1 MVKIVSLIPARGG
14 SKRIPRKNIKPL
26 NGKPMIYYT
35 IKASL
40 DSKVDETWVS
50 TEDEEIKKIAQ
61 SFGAKVL
68 DRPEKYAQDTSSTEK
83 VMLHFTENVDYDIL
97 VTLELT
103 YPLMTKDDINGSI
116 DKMIKG
122 NCDSLLSLTKQK
134 MFRWDK
140 KEDEAVSIDYIPKRR
155 PRMQEYDGY
164 LVEEGGIFLT
174 KKELLLKEKCRL
186 GGKIGY
192 YILDHR
198 SVDVDNEVDLKIA
211 ETLMKWYT

>member
-50 TEDEEIKKIAQ
+50 TEDEEIKKIAEN
-61 SFGAKVL
+61 FGAKVL
-68 DRPEKYAQDTSSTEK
+68 DRPEKYAQDTSSTEE

-103 YPLMTKDDINGSI
+103 YPLMTKQDINKSI

-122 NCDSLLSLTKQK
+122 KCDSLLSLTKHK
-134 MFRWDK
+134 MFRWETK
-140 KEDEAVSIDYIPKRR
+140 KDEAVSVDYDPKKR
-155 PRMQEYDGY
+155 PRMQEYNGY

-174 KKELLLKEKCRL
+174 KKEILLKEKCRL

-192 YILDHR
+192 YLLDHP

-211 ETLMKWYT
+211 ETLMKWYI